1 MFLFT
6 QEELF
11 LPIRI
16 IPSCQLFSFSFER
29 CPIFL
34 PFLANAQL
42 NEGGVPPSFSL
53 SNQLTIPVTRMPGID
68 KESLLLEDQN
78 EDKGIGP
85 FRFGYTFEANI
96 SMKNA
101 GTWTEL
107 DNGDRIWQMGIN
119 CSKALAVQLLYKDF
133 HLPKGAKLFIYSHN
147 REEVLGAFTARNNK
161 NDGYFATGL
170 VKGSSV
176 VIEYFEPASVKGKGS
191 LTVEKVI
198 HVYRTQEA
206 QSNARGFGSSA
217 NCQNNV
223 NCAIGSGWES
233 QRDAVVRILI
243 GGGYCTGTLINNSAQ
258 DNKLYLLTAHHCLGN
273 LDAESNPNGNQVMFN
288 WNYEGSGCDNP
299 GSEPT
304 VLTTT
309 GATLKANFESSDFAL
324 FELTESPLA
333 NNNIQSFFAGWN
345 RNSATTAGVSKG
357 IHHPMGDI
365 KKISIDNDALV
376 TNAAS
381 FPIGN
386 TTYPTGS
393 FWEVIWNTGVT
404 EGGSSGSAIF
414 DANRRVIGQLLGGSS
429 FCTSPNESDVYGKIS
444 ASWEGGGSATRRLK
458 DWLDPA
464 NSGMMTLDGKT
475 ANGGGTAPTANFTAN
490 TTSICLGE
498 TTTISFSDASTESPT
513 SWAWTFEG
521 GSPSTST
528 AQNPTVTYSAA
539 GTYDVQLVAT
549 NAGGSNTSS
558 KTDFITVTSAPCGPV
573 CETFASTDIDKTISA
588 ETATTIT
595 STLNI
600 PLNAVITDVNLVN
613 LTGTHTWLSDLSFS
627 LASPGGTNV
636 QIINQKCAEAEDGI
650 ENFNIN
656 LDDSAT
662 NGIPCE
668 YNNGETYIPD
678 VLLAAFNGENAMG
691 NWILSVTDNVD
702 EDGGSLTSWGLEI
715 CYNNTGS
722 CQDIVTVENTIAAG
736 TYKAATTINATG
748 TVANAATVLFQA
760 GTAINLNA
768 PFTVPSGATFTAQI
782 ANCTNA
788 VTNQTEEIIA
798 PALIRSAIDNQVY
811 IAPLELH
818 IAPNPSQYA
827 TTISYKVPATESVSL
842 QIVNTL
848 GQSIAQLENGITKSP
863 GIYRVNYQFENQQ
876 NGIYFAVL
884 TIGKQQITKR
894 MLLLK

>member
-1 MFLFT
+1 MQPPKNFYLS
-6 QEELF
+6 L
-11 LPIRI
+11 LA
-16 IPSCQLFSFSFER
+16 
-29 CPIFL
+29 IFL

-78 EDKGIGP
+78 NDKGTGP
-85 FRFGYTFEANI
+85 FRFGHAFEANI

-107 DNGDRIWQMGIN
+107 DNGDRIWQMRIT
-119 CSKALAVQLLYKDF
+119 CQKALAVQLLYKDF
-133 HLPKGAKLFIYSHN
+133 YLPKGAKLFIYSHDQ
-147 REEVLGAFTARNNK
+147 EEVLGAFTARNNK
-161 NDGYFATGL
+161 NDGHFATGL

-206 QSNARGFGSSA
+206 QSNARGFGAAAS
-217 NCQNNV
+217 CQNNV
-223 NCAIGSGWES
+223 NCAIGNGWES

-243 GGGYCTGTLINNSAQ
+243 GGGYCTGTLINNSAN
-258 DNKLYLLTAHHCLGN
+258 DNKLYLLTAHHCLGD
-273 LDAESNPNGNQVMFN
+273 LDAENNPNGNQVMFN

-309 GATLKANFESSDFAL
+309 GATLKANLESSDFAL

-345 RNSATTAGVSKG
+345 RNSATTAGASTG

-376 TNAAS
+376 TNATS

-386 TTYPTGS
+386 ITYPVGS
-393 FWEVIWNTGVT
+393 YWEVVWNDGVT

-429 FCTSPNESDVYGKIS
+429 FCSSPNESDVYGKIS

-458 DWLDPA
+458 DWLDPT
-464 NSGMMTLDGKT
+464 NSGVMTLDGKIS
-475 ANGGGTAPTANFTAN
+475 NGGAIAPTANFTAN
-490 TTSICLGE
+490 TTTICLGE
-498 TTTISFSDASTESPT
+498 TTTVSFTDASTESPT

-521 GSPSTST
+521 GSPATSI

-539 GTYDVQLVAT
+539 GTYNVQLIAT
-549 NAGGSNTSS
+549 NAGGSNTSA

-573 CETFASTDIDKTISA
+573 CQSYTSTDVSKTIPES
-588 ETATTIT
+588 EGTIT
-595 STLNI
+595 SSLNI
-600 PLNAVITDVNLVN
+600 PLDAIITDVNVVS
-613 LTGTHTWLSDLSFS
+613 LTGIYDFFDELSFS
-627 LASPGGTNV
+627 LMSPNGTSIQLV
-636 QIINQKCAEAEDGI
+636 NQKCPGEAPSSF
-650 ENFNIN
+650 NFK
-656 LDDSAT
+656 LDDAAT
-662 NGIPCE
+662 NGLDVSCE
-668 YNNGETYIPD
+668 YNGGGTFKPEAA
-678 VLLAAFNGENAMG
+678 LAAFNGENAMG
-691 NWILSVTDNVD
+691 NWILSITVHF
-702 EDGGSLTSWGLEI
+702 EGFGGTLSNWGLEI
-715 CYNNTGS
+715 CTSNPTTG
-722 CQDIVTVENTIAAG
+722 CEETVTIANTINSG
-736 TYKAATTINATG
+736 TTKAAQTINATG
-748 TVANAATVLFQA
+748 TVANGATVLFQA
-760 GTAINLNA
+760 GSTINLNA
-768 PFTVPSGATFTAQI
+768 PFTVPSGATFTAEI
-782 ANCTNA
+782 ANCTSTLTNPATAKETVALVKPTTENA
-788 VTNQTEEIIA
+788 IY
-798 PALIRSAIDNQVY
+798 L
-811 IAPLELH
+811 APLELH
-818 IAPNPSQYA
+818 IAPNPLQYH
-827 TTISYKVPATESVSL
+827 TTISYKVPAPLSESVSL
-842 QIVNTL
+842 QILNTL
-848 GQSIAQLENGITKSP
+848 GQPIAQLEQGIVKTP
-863 GIYRVNYQFENQQ
+863 GIYRVDYQFENQQ

-884 TIGKQQITKR
+884 TIGEQRTTKR